1 MRLLIT
7 AIGGDI
13 AQAAIRVIRSTYP
26 DFTIV
31 GIDSKPQP
39 FFSKFCDVFLVAPQ
53 CSDDRYLSWI
63 NDLSDECKIDVVVP
77 LSEPEI
83 ECILNNE
90 GKVKVKLVAVNKLA
104 LTVGVDKLHTSE
116 FLTQLGDFAPK
127 SSETLTDQQSEYP
140 LIIKERRGRGSRDVR
155 LCRDFEE
162 ASNYIKLMK
171 NPIVQEL
178 LYPADQEI
186 TCAIYRFFDGEV
198 RTIQLLRHLSGG
210 RTLWATVASNVE
222 ITKLCELI
230 ASALDLVGAI
240 NVQLILTKGGPKVFE
255 INPRYSSTIEMR
267 HEIGFEDLI
276 WGIDEVLG
284 FPKRDYFEPFPGTLV
299 GRRDQVLHF
308 IGEQ

>member
-39 FFSKFCDVFLVAPQ
+39 FFSKFCDVFLVAPE
-53 CSDDRYLSWI
+53 CTDESYISWI
-63 NDLSDECKIDVVVP
+63 NDLSSECEIDLIIP

-83 ECILNNE
+83 EYLLNNE
-90 GKVKVKLVAVNKLA
+90 GKAKVKLVAVNKLA
-104 LTVGVDKLHTSE
+104 LTVGLDKLHTSE
-116 FLTQLGDFAPK
+116 FLNQLGDFAPK
-127 SSETLTDQQSEYP
+127 SSETLTDQPSEYP

-155 LCRDFEE
+155 LCQDFEE

-171 NPIVQEL
+171 HPIVQEL

-210 RTLWATVASNVE
+210 RTLWATVTSNVE

-230 ASALDLVGAI
+230 ASALNLVGAI
-240 NVQLILTKGGPKVFE
+240 NVQLILTKSGPKVFE

-276 WGIDEVLG
+276 WGIDEALG
-284 FPKRDYFEPFPGTLV
+284 FPKREYFKPFAGTLV

>member
-31 GIDSKPQP
+31 GTDSKPQP
-39 FFSKFCDVFLVAPQ
+39 FFSKFCDVFLVAPE
-53 CSDDRYLSWI
+53 CTDESYLPWI
-63 NDLSDECKIDVVVP
+63 NNLSGECEIDLIIP

-83 ECILNNE
+83 EYLLNNE

-104 LTVGVDKLHTSE
+104 LTVGLDKLHTSE
-116 FLTQLGDFAPK
+116 FLNQLGDFAPK
-127 SSETLTDQQSEYP
+127 SSETLTDQQLEYP
-140 LIIKERRGRGSRDVR
+140 LVIKERRGRGSRDVR
-155 LCRDFEE
+155 LCQDFEE

-171 NPIVQEL
+171 HPIVQEL

-186 TCAIYRFFDGEV
+186 TCAIYRFFDGEI

-210 RTLWATVASNVE
+210 RTLWATVTSNVE

-230 ASALDLVGAI
+230 ASALNLVGAI
-240 NVQLILTKGGPKVFE
+240 NVQLILTKSGPKVFE
-255 INPRYSSTIEMR
+255 INPRFSSTIEMR

-276 WGIDEVLG
+276 WGIDEALG
-284 FPKRDYFEPFPGTLV
+284 FPKREYFKPFPGTLV
-299 GRRDQVLHF
+299 GRRDQALHF